1 MTTVTT
7 DKTELM
13 PGAEP
18 WSVAGGPAGA
28 LCLHGFA
35 GNPTSM
41 RPVAEAFAAAGFA
54 VELPR
59 LPGHGTTVEDMIT
72 TGWEDWTGEAEAAY
86 QRLAARCD
94 QVVVAG
100 VSMGGSLTIWLAA
113 HHPEIAGIVCINA
126 VTRPQPDEV
135 LDMVRGM
142 VAEGEDRIAS
152 VGADIAD
159 PDVTESAYESTP
171 LVPLLSLMD
180 GLAALQPELATI
192 TCPVLIMTS
201 ANDHVVEPA
210 SSDYLATAVT
220 GPIERIALGRSFH
233 VATLDYDG
241 DLVGQEAVAFAQKVT
256 AAGQ

>member
-18 WSVAGGPAGA
+18 WSVAGGSAGA
-28 LCLHGFA
+28 LYLHGFA

-100 VSMGGSLTIWLAA
+100 DGRLPHHLAGRPSPRDRRHRLHQRRHQA
-113 HHPEIAGIVCINA
+113 PARRGAGHGA
-126 VTRPQPDEV
+126 
-135 LDMVRGM
+135 GM
-142 VAEGEDRIAS
+142 VAGARTAS
-152 VGADIAD
+152 AL
-159 PDVTESAYESTP
+159 SAP
-171 LVPLLSLMD
+171 
-180 GLAALQPELATI
+180 
-192 TCPVLIMTS
+192 TS
-201 ANDHVVEPA
+201 
-210 SSDYLATAVT
+210 
-220 GPIERIALGRSFH
+220 PIP
-233 VATLDYDG
+233 T
-241 DLVGQEAVAFAQKVT
+241 
-256 AAGQ
+256 